1 MCEVGK
7 TTSVCYTNTSTE
19 NGGSYYWG
27 DTQQTNRKWKVYK
40 AVPQYQQIMINISYL
55 SRSGVYPE
63 RL

>member
-27 DTQQTNRKWKVYK
+27 STSEANRKWKVYK
-40 AVPQYQQIMINISYL
+40 ANPQS
-55 SRSGVYPE
+55 
-63 RL
+63 